1 MKSGRIEKDARSKV
15 VEGSPS
21 AKGTLDN
28 YLVNSKDDNRGRGLL
43 VKRSLALGIDE
54 VLNEEKEE
62 SFVSGRLCV
71 GSCEGGKEVQKEM
84 SQGSSDAGNVGN
96 IAVERVV
103 KGCLDVGNGVE
114 NSELKQFATDFL
126 SLYCG

>member
-1 MKSGRIEKDARSKV
+1 LKSGRIEKDARSKV

-54 VLNEEKEE
+54 VSNEEKEE

-84 SQGSSDAGNVGN
+84 SQGSSGNVGN

-103 KGCLDVGNGVE
+103 KGCLDLGNGVE